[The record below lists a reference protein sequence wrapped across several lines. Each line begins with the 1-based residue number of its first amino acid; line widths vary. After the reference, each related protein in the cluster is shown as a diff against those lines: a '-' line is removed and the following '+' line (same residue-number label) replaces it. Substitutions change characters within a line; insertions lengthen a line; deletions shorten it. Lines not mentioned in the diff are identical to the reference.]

1 MSQSMYL
8 VNDMTDYEKL
18 GIDPV
23 GVKPFE
29 DGLRTDGSSGTW
41 EWWYF
46 DAHLDNGAKLVVV
59 FYTKPNTMPHLPL
72 SPFIRIALE
81 LPDGRSVQ
89 KTKLFPADTFTSA
102 KETCD
107 VKIADNHFKG
117 DLHRYH
123 IQAQIDE
130 LSVDVT
136 LTGQIR
142 AWRPKS
148 GHMYCGDKLFAWLP
162 SVPQGEVSANI
173 KLGDEQ
179 FVAQGTGYHDH
190 NWGNAPMKSLI
201 HHWYWGRAKV
211 GDFTVIASHITAAE
225 AFDYTPQT
233 LFMLAKN
240 GQIVADDEQA
250 VRFSI
255 DEIHIDEA
263 TQKPVA
269 DIVKYEVVNDEHR
282 YVITFHREKTIM
294 ASKFIDQATPEQR
307 AKMLEAGDD
316 GAYLRF
322 VGKVSIAH
330 FVNGNQVAYAE
341 DEALWELMY
350 FGKALLP

>member
-1 MSQSMYL
+1 
-8 VNDMTDYEKL
+8 
-18 GIDPV
+18 
-23 GVKPFE
+23 
-29 DGLRTDGSSGTW
+29 
-41 EWWYF
+41 
-46 DAHLDNGAKLVVV
+46 
-59 FYTKPNTMPHLPL
+59 
-72 SPFIRIALE
+72 
-81 LPDGRSVQ
+81 
-89 KTKLFPADTFTSA
+89 
-102 KETCD
+102 
-107 VKIADNHFKG
+107 
-117 DLHRYH
+117 
-123 IQAQIDE
+123 
-130 LSVDVT
+130 
-136 LTGQIR
+136 
-142 AWRPKS
+142 
-148 GHMYCGDKLFAWLP
+148 
-162 SVPQGEVSANI
+162 
-173 KLGDEQ
+173 
-179 FVAQGTGYHDH
+179 
-190 NWGNAPMKSLI
+190 MKSLI